1 MLLFDQHNET
11 PIFFGPKK
19 KFLRFIVNFVFGVK
33 IYFFNYWRELFFQLS
48 ITSSKI
54 DRF

>member
-1 MLLFDQHNET
+1 MLLFDQNNERR
-11 PIFFGPKK
+11 IFFGSKK
-19 KFLRFIVNFVFGVK
+19 NCPRFIGNFVFGVK
-33 IYFFNYWRELFFQLS
+33 IYFFNYSLELFFQLS